1 MVVVFAINCDC
12 NVRLQIYILMILML
26 GLESVVRYHQAQ
38 HYRHPNHERPKDGIV
53 FIDIKRVHADQG
65 LKQCFKFF
73 VNYSFYKFGK
83 EVSLLLV
90 SIIVVD
96 SFNICIYIGAL
107 H

>member
-1 MVVVFAINCDC
+1 MLIVDAIKILLC
-12 NVRLQIYILMILML
+12 LQIYILMILML

-53 FIDIKRVHADQG
+53 FIDIKRIHADQG

-83 EVSLLLV
+83 EVSMLLFLGGLLMV
-90 SIIVVD
+90 WILLMNQ
-96 SFNICIYIGAL
+96 F
-107 H
+107 